1 MAIKYNLLLLFLLV
15 SVLLNGCGILY
26 TNITEPYTTDFNN
39 TPVGS
44 TKCTIRIHKIRE
56 PITGYGI
63 SAEWDVKTISEAMKK
78 AGMKEVYFADIQTLT
93 LLLET
98 YRMRTLILY
107 GD

>member
-1 MAIKYNLLLLFLLV
+1 MAIKYSLLLLLLLFA
-15 SVLLNGCGILY
+15 LLNGCGILY
-26 TNITEPYTTDFNN
+26 TNVVEPYTTDFNN
-39 TPVGS
+39 TPVGFK
-44 TKCTIRIHKIRE
+44 KCIIRIHKIRE

-63 SAEWDVKTISEAMKK
+63 SAEWDTKEISKAMQK